1 MEEISLLI
9 IKKFNKLNNHITEEI
24 REIERVCKEYDKLNG
39 DLFLDTSLNFNQ
51 EIEGNILLYED
62 KQLVSLII
70 MFIPTSE
77 EAELS
82 AYTLPE
88 YRQRGYFKRLLT
100 EAIEEIKK
108 YKIRDLIFVCEPQS
122 KDGIEAIKRLKVEL
136 DFTEYF
142 LRLKNYSENRELSKN
157 RLLKLYK
164 AEPED
169 KENLISLSQD
179 IFEDSYEDAKN
190 IITRSFEADNRLQY
204 IAKLDEVLVGM
215 GAVSFENEEASISG
229 LGISPQ
235 YQGKGFG
242 QDLLNLI
249 LSELKRDGTENITIE
264 VDSNN
269 EVAFN
274 LYKICGFEVVA
285 SFNYYR
291 KRI

>member
-1 MEEISLLI
+1 
-9 IKKFNKLNNHITEEI
+9 
-24 REIERVCKEYDKLNG
+24 
-39 DLFLDTSLNFNQ
+39 LNFNQ